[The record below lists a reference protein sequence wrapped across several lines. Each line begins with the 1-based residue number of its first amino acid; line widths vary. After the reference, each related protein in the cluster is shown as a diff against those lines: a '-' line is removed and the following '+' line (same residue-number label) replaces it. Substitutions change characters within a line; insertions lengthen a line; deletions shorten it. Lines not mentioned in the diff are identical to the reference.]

1 MDSIYTEKYG
11 AGVGCMKRK
20 RWLRYI
26 LAVSLVLSSCQ
37 AVNPGMDGQKTDG
50 GYGTGDEIGHGSGNE
65 SGNETG
71 NAPGH
76 EPGQS
81 PQPGGMESA
90 PGQNLAAGQDPVV
103 ISEAARNLGA
113 DNGILTGTFFQAG
126 DIRRR
131 LTLRPAKGGMESEWL
146 ECGFSVQDENH
157 ADAFSGTGSAGILT
171 EKGKVSYE
179 IRPQAYGSDEGK
191 GSEAPVYTVTFHVA
205 PDLSDRHISVE
216 GSGALAGDYYP
227 MEGSFLFPDVFVRYL
242 SKADLCMWPTEDLS
256 LLRNEIYAA
265 HGRIFKSDI
274 LNSYYSG
281 KLWYRGIIQPDV
293 FSESVLS
300 DVEKKNIAF
309 IKEME
314 ADPDRNC
321 LDGQTKCGLED
332 LPFAPYL
339 PLLGAHGETGL
350 YADLSTARD
359 MGAYYIVQGSISIPA
374 SITARQREFLDD
386 GGEVLVV
393 LNELTGEYRTLAP
406 DPGAEGQ
413 ETAYGYLLYEEDGY
427 PDGRGCE
434 TGLSLNHGTGNYELW
449 QTSADTVM
457 KTIYEGD
464 IYILKGAV
472 QGAYTSIS
480 MASRDQKEILPAD
493 GEQAM
498 DRTWDVLAGNCLCYN
513 SRGHFTA
520 VYSLGD

>member
-1 MDSIYTEKYG
+1 
-11 AGVGCMKRK
+11 MKRK
-20 RWLRYI
+20 RWLWYI
-26 LAVSLVLSSCQ
+26 LAASLVLSSCQ

-65 SGNETG
+65 SGNGTGHESGNETG

-76 EPGQS
+76 EPGQF

-90 PGQNLAAGQDPVV
+90 PGQDLTAGQDPVV

-113 DNGILTGTFFQAG
+113 DNGILTDTFFQAG

-179 IRPQAYGSDEGK
+179 IRPQAYGADEGN

-274 LNSYYSG
+274 LNSYY
-281 KLWYRGIIQPDV
+281 
-293 FSESVLS
+293 
-300 DVEKKNIAF
+300 
-309 IKEME
+309 
-314 ADPDRNC
+314 
-321 LDGQTKCGLED
+321 
-332 LPFAPYL
+332 
-339 PLLGAHGETGL
+339 
-350 YADLSTARD
+350 
-359 MGAYYIVQGSISIPA
+359 
-374 SITARQREFLDD
+374 
-386 GGEVLVV
+386 
-393 LNELTGEYRTLAP
+393 
-406 DPGAEGQ
+406 
-413 ETAYGYLLYEEDGY
+413 
-427 PDGRGCE
+427 
-434 TGLSLNHGTGNYELW
+434 
-449 QTSADTVM
+449 
-457 KTIYEGD
+457 
-464 IYILKGAV
+464 
-472 QGAYTSIS
+472 
-480 MASRDQKEILPAD
+480 
-493 GEQAM
+493 
-498 DRTWDVLAGNCLCYN
+498 
-513 SRGHFTA
+513 
-520 VYSLGD
+520 

>member
-1 MDSIYTEKYG
+1 
-11 AGVGCMKRK
+11 MKRK
-20 RWLRYI
+20 RWLWYI
-26 LAVSLVLSSCQ
+26 LAASLVLSSCQ

-50 GYGTGDEIGHGSGNE
+50 GYGTGDEIGHRSGNESGNGTGHE

-90 PGQNLAAGQDPVV
+90 PGQDLTAGQDPVV

-179 IRPQAYGSDEGK
+179 IRPQAYGADEGN

-314 ADPDRNC
+314 ADPDRNR
-321 LDGQTKCGLED
+321 LDGQTKYGLED

-350 YADLSTARD
+350 YADLS
-359 MGAYYIVQGSISIPA
+359 
-374 SITARQREFLDD
+374 
-386 GGEVLVV
+386 
-393 LNELTGEYRTLAP
+393 TGEYRTLAP

-427 PDGRGCE
+427 PDGWGCE

-472 QGAYTSIS
+472 QGAYTSVS

-493 GEQAM
+493 GKQAM
-498 DRTWDVLAGNCLCYN
+498 DRIWDVLAGNCLCYN

>member
-1 MDSIYTEKYG
+1 MEKCW
-11 AGVGCMKRK
+11 ADVGYMKRK
-20 RWLRYI
+20 RRLWYI
-26 LAVSLVLSSCQ
+26 LAVSLILSSCQ

-50 GYGTGDEIGHGSGNE
+50 GYGTGDEIV
-65 SGNETG
+65 NETG
-71 NAPGH
+71 HESVNGTGYESVNGTGN
-76 EPGQS
+76 EPGRS
-81 PQPGGMESA
+81 PQPGGRESV
-90 PGQNLAAGQDPVV
+90 PGQDLIAAQDSIV

-146 ECGFSVQDENH
+146 ECSFSVQDENY

-179 IRPQAYGSDEGK
+179 IRPQAYGTDEGN

-205 PDLSDRHISVE
+205 PDLSDGHISVE
-216 GSGALAGDYYP
+216 GSGTLAGDYYP
-227 MEGSFLFPDVFVRYL
+227 MEGSFLFPDVFIRYL
-242 SKADLCMWPTEDLS
+242 CKADLCMWPTEDLA

-274 LNSYYSG
+274 LNRYYSG

-314 ADPDRNC
+314 VDPDRNC
-321 LDGQTKCGLED
+321 LDGQTQYGLED

-339 PLLGAHGETGL
+339 PLLGMHGETGL

-359 MGAYYIVQGSISIPA
+359 MGAYYIVQGSVSIPA
-374 SITARQREFLDD
+374 SITAKQMKLLDD

-393 LNELTGEYRTLAP
+393 ISELTGEYRMLAP

-413 ETAYGYLLYEEDGY
+413 ETAYGYLLYEEGSY

-434 TGLSLNHGTGNYELW
+434 TGLSLDHGTGTYELW

-472 QGAYTSIS
+472 QGSYTSVS
-480 MASRDQKEILPAD
+480 MASRGQKEILPAD
-493 GEQAM
+493 GAQAM
-498 DRTWDVLAGNCLCYN
+498 DSIRDVLAGNCLCYN

>member
-1 MDSIYTEKYG
+1 M
-11 AGVGCMKRK
+11 
-20 RWLRYI
+20 
-26 LAVSLVLSSCQ
+26 
-37 AVNPGMDGQKTDG
+37 
-50 GYGTGDEIGHGSGNE
+50 
-65 SGNETG
+65 
-71 NAPGH
+71 
-76 EPGQS
+76 
-81 PQPGGMESA
+81 
-90 PGQNLAAGQDPVV
+90 
-103 ISEAARNLGA
+103 
-113 DNGILTGTFFQAG
+113 
-126 DIRRR
+126 
-131 LTLRPAKGGMESEWL
+131 
-146 ECGFSVQDENH
+146 
-157 ADAFSGTGSAGILT
+157 
-171 EKGKVSYE
+171 
-179 IRPQAYGSDEGK
+179 
-191 GSEAPVYTVTFHVA
+191 
-205 PDLSDRHISVE
+205 
-216 GSGALAGDYYP
+216 
-227 MEGSFLFPDVFVRYL
+227 
-242 SKADLCMWPTEDLS
+242 
-256 LLRNEIYAA
+256 
-265 HGRIFKSDI
+265 
-274 LNSYYSG
+274 
-281 KLWYRGIIQPDV
+281 
-293 FSESVLS
+293 
-300 DVEKKNIAF
+300 EKKNIAF

-314 ADPDRNC
+314 ADPDRNR
-321 LDGQTKCGLED
+321 LDGQTKYGLED

-374 SITARQREFLDD
+374 SITARQRELLDD
-386 GGEVLVV
+386 GSEVLVV

-427 PDGRGCE
+427 PDGWGCE

-472 QGAYTSIS
+472 QGAYTSVS

-498 DRTWDVLAGNCLCYN
+498 DRIWDVLAGNCLCYN